1 MMVFTRC
8 YFTEQFGALREVG
21 GDTRKAGE
29 TIAESLV
36 G

>member
-8 YFTEQFGALREVG
+8 SFNDQFGALPEVG
-21 GDTRKAGE
+21 DDTRKAGG